1 MILGGDQPWT
11 RRVIGV
17 STCPQVGSMSNEGI
31 WNARTKTWEGSAN
44 PRTMEG
50 DEANYTAFLLGTP
63 SLQAA
68 VCSTQPILKLPR
80 AWVVLCI
87 LHLTMAMGRLL
98 GEFVDREATLVTP
111 ALCRDLQVLL
121 SEKRAGWS
129 VYGSASPD
137 GEETANFF
145 DAWPDIAKCLGI
157 RPSTAKYKAIANM
170 WDLPHTLYCTY
181 QGPNPLNCAA
191 VARDFRRHCT
201 AGTAS
206 WYLLSLE
213 QDVDTML
220 HNIKPFGLAML
231 SGDISE
237 RINRF
242 LKHGH
247 NEHSNR
253 GGGGGGCR
261 VEGVDEVSRRQL
273 SAIHREANVQVQCMT
288 WLFAYFDV
296 SWVVYGG
303 PRSQVPCSGTDAMEV
318 RRGQGHMQPS
328 LNQNISIQ
336 DGNARAVGRAG
347 EAGIF
352 RAVRSSGDLGN
363 HSSLDL
369 GSTIGR

>member
-1 MILGGDQPWT
+1 M
-11 RRVIGV
+11 IGV
-17 STCPQVGSMSNEGI
+17 STCPQVGSMFNEGI
-31 WNARTKTWEGSAN
+31 WNAATKTWEGSAD

-68 VCSTQPILKLPR
+68 GCSTQPILKLPR

-98 GEFVDREATLVTP
+98 GEFVDREARLGTP
-111 ALCRDLQVLL
+111 ALHRDLQVLL
-121 SEKRAGWS
+121 SERRAGWS

-137 GEETANFF
+137 GEETANFY

-170 WDLPHTLYCTY
+170 WDLLQALYCTY
-181 QGPNPLNCAA
+181 QGPDPLNCAA

-201 AGTAS
+201 AGTSS

-220 HNIKPFGLAML
+220 KNIKPFGLAMF

-237 RINRF
+237 SINRF

-253 GGGGGGCR
+253 GGGGCR
-261 VEGVDEVSRRQL
+261 VEGVDEVSGRQL
-273 SAIHREANVQVQCMT
+273 SAIHRVANVQAQCRT

-296 SWVVYGG
+296 SWVVYPIPPLCKKGPGTPMEMCRVWGTPGMCLGRKGAMGG
-303 PRSQVPCSGTDAMEV
+303 PSAK
-318 RRGQGHMQPS
+318 
-328 LNQNISIQ
+328 
-336 DGNARAVGRAG
+336 
-347 EAGIF
+347 
-352 RAVRSSGDLGN
+352 
-363 HSSLDL
+363 
-369 GSTIGR
+369 

>member
-17 STCPQVGSMSNEGI
+17 STCPQVGSIFNEGI
-31 WNARTKTWEGSAN
+31 WNAQTKTWEGSAI

-68 VCSTQPILKLPR
+68 GCSLQRILKLPR

-87 LHLTMAMGRLL
+87 LHLRMAMGRLL
-98 GEFVDREATLVTP
+98 GEFVHREARSVTP
-111 ALCRDLQVLL
+111 ALRQDLQVLL
-121 SEKRAGWS
+121 SERRAGWS

-145 DAWPDIAKCLGI
+145 YAWPDIAKCLGI

-170 WDLPHTLYCTY
+170 WDLLQALYCTY

-191 VARDFRRHCT
+191 VARDFRRHYT
-201 AGTAS
+201 VGTAS

-213 QDVDTML
+213 HDVDTML
-220 HNIKPFGLAML
+220 QNIKPYGLAMF

-237 RINRF
+237 SINRF

-253 GGGGGGCR
+253 GGGGLSGGGGGR
-261 VEGVDEVSRRQL
+261 GVGSSVVGHPQGS
-273 SAIHREANVQVQCMT
+273 QCASTVHDM
-288 WLFAYFDV
+288 
-296 SWVVYGG
+296 VV
-303 PRSQVPCSGTDAMEV
+303 CI
-318 RRGQGHMQPS
+318 
-328 LNQNISIQ
+328 L
-336 DGNARAVGRAG
+336 
-347 EAGIF
+347 
-352 RAVRSSGDLGN
+352 
-363 HSSLDL
+363 
-369 GSTIGR
+369 

>member
-1 MILGGDQPWT
+1 MILGGDQPWK

-17 STCPQVGSMSNEGI
+17 STCPQVGSMFNEGI
-31 WNARTKTWEGSAN
+31 RNAPTKTWEGSAD

-68 VCSTQPILKLPR
+68 GCSTQPILKLPP

-87 LHLTMAMGRLL
+87 LHLTMAMARLL
-98 GEFVDREATLVTP
+98 GEFLDREARLVTP
-111 ALCRDLQVLL
+111 ALRRDLQVLL
-121 SEKRAGWS
+121 SERRAIWR

-157 RPSTAKYKAIANM
+157 RPSTAKYVAIANM
-170 WDLPHTLYCTY
+170 WDLLQALYCTY

-206 WYLLSLE
+206 WYLLILE
-213 QDVDTML
+213 QDVDTL
-220 HNIKPFGLAML
+220 LQNIKPLGLAMF
-231 SGDISE
+231 SRDISE
-237 RINRF
+237 SINPF
-242 LKHGH
+242 PKHVH
-247 NEHSNR
+247 NEHINR
-253 GGGGGGCR
+253 GGVGCR
-261 VEGVDEVSRRQL
+261 VEGVDEVSRRKL
-273 SAIHREANVQVQCMT
+273 SAIHKEANVQAQCMT

-296 SWVVYGG
+296 SWVVHGG
-303 PRSQVPCSGTDAMEV
+303 SRSQVPCLGRDAMEV
-318 RRGQGHMQPS
+318 RRGQGPMQAS
-328 LNQNISIQ
+328 LNQNNATQ
-336 DGNARAVGRAG
+336 DGYARAFGRAD

-352 RAVRSSGDLGN
+352 RALRSSGDLGN
-363 HSSLDL
+363 RPSLDL